1 MSGIDTAGATQRKPA
16 GQAEPREGGRPVPE
30 RVPSA
35 LESEWQA
42 WMGSPKASNHPIGE
56 PTHGGPVATLR
67 AFAFGL
73 YFLGSCL
80 AIHGAQLLG
89 APLYFVSKDWFY
101 AWMAMTKQYFGLLV
115 TTMTMWWSPTT
126 IRVSGDK
133 SMKGLIKQDEDGM
146 LRMEFGER
154 IVLMANH
161 QLYTDW
167 LYMWWICYTNSPPM
181 HGHIYIILKESL
193 KYAPLLGPAMMFY
206 GFIFMAR
213 KWAKDQERMRYRLRK
228 LSTRHSGPMSGS
240 QGEGQLDPMWLLI
253 FPEGTNVSANTR
265 HSSRKFCE
273 KIGIPDMRHQLLPRS
288 TGLQFCLQE
297 LNGTVEYLYDCTIG
311 YEGIPKGL
319 YGQDVFTLR
328 SVYFQGRPPKSVN
341 MHWRR
346 FKVADLP
353 LDDHDKMY
361 EWTMQ
366 RWREKDDLLETFY
379 QTGKFP
385 AEPDAVYIEGA
396 PQEKEWKTPY
406 INTEVKPRFWGESL
420 QMYVPVA
427 GAALIG
433 RILVRILDLVL
444 GK

>member
-1 MSGIDTAGATQRKPA
+1 
-16 GQAEPREGGRPVPE
+16 
-30 RVPSA
+30 
-35 LESEWQA
+35 
-42 WMGSPKASNHPIGE
+42 MGSAGVDDKAGHNPF
-56 PTHGGPVATLR
+56 VATLR
-67 AFAFGL
+67 AWAFGI
-73 YFLGSCL
+73 YFFGSCL
-80 AIHGAQLLG
+80 FIHGAQLLG
-89 APLYFVSKDWFY
+89 APLFLVDKDWFC

-115 TTMTMWWSPTT
+115 TTMTQWWSPTT

-133 SMKGLIKQDEDGM
+133 SMRGGLIKQDKDGM

-154 IVLMANH
+154 VVLMANH

-167 LYMWWICYTNSPPM
+167 LYMWWVCYTNSPPM

-213 KWAKDQERMRYRLRK
+213 KWAKDKERMRYRLRK

-240 QGEGQLDPMWLLI
+240 KGEGQLDPMWLLI

-265 HSSRKFCE
+265 HTSKKFSE
-273 KIGIPDMRHQLLPRS
+273 KSGIPDMRHQLLPRS

-311 YEGIPKGL
+311 YEGIPPGK

-346 FKVADLP
+346 FKVSELP

-361 EWTMQ
+361 DWVMA
-366 RWREKDDLLETFY
+366 RWREKDELMEQFY

-385 AEPDAVYIEGA
+385 GDPEAVQIEGA
-396 PQEKEWKTPY
+396 PTEKEFKTAY
-406 INTEVKPRFWGESL
+406 INTEVKPRHSVEFL
-420 QMYVPVA
+420 QIFAPVSA
-427 GAALIG
+427 AALVG
-433 RILVRILDLVL
+433 RVLVQAFDLVF